1 MHVKFPAIYVNQDKT
16 KIGTSNEKK
25 ETFFLAL
32 DKCLPKREF
41 LQVLKINRG
50 EKGLESQIIS
60 ENTNLNENNLNE
72 PNIGLNP
79 QVELEM
85 YLDAEWLGILS
96 CIDDFYDKM
105 KDKTRFF
112 EYSQENPYRLS
123 ETGWRKSKEFEI
135 FEENAKIQK
144 ERIKVLDL
152 KIKRENFTNQ
162 RFDLPGKKVAVNQQT
177 SRILEIIGMKPE
189 RFEGILYYGDNVKE
203 NFQNPIQN
211 KIFMGN
217 NEEIDLDLGEEAQD
231 SVKNETKPIFE
242 EKKMDCNVN
251 VEELPFCIKK

>member
-1 MHVKFPAIYVNQDKT
+1 MHVKFPALYVNQDKT
-16 KIGTSNEKK
+16 KIGPSNEKK

-41 LQVLKINRG
+41 LQVLKLSRG
-50 EKGLESQIIS
+50 EKGLESQIMT
-60 ENTNLNENNLNE
+60 ENTNLNENFNE
-72 PNIGLNP
+72 INNGLNP
-79 QVELEM
+79 QVEIEM
-85 YLDAEWLGILS
+85 YFDAEWLGILS
-96 CIDDFYDKM
+96 CVDELYDKM

-112 EYSQENPYRLS
+112 EYSKENPYSLS

-135 FEENAKIQK
+135 FEENLKIQK

-162 RFDLPGKKVAVNQQT
+162 RSDMPGKKVAVNQQT

-189 RFEGILYYGDNVKE
+189 KFEGILYYGDNEIE
-203 NFQNPIQN
+203 NFQNPIKNQM
-211 KIFMGN
+211 FMGN

-231 SVKNETKPIFE
+231 LVKTETKPSFE

-251 VEELPFCIKK
+251 VEELPFCIKR